1 MHPSGLWFM
10 KLRLYFWNSEEK
22 GIVNGILTMKA
33 HMKPTHEALGF
44 GETFIWGSVHR
55 ASAR

>member
-1 MHPSGLWFM
+1 M